1 MTGHFNQS
9 TRSPLS
15 PRSFLSWRWV
25 AVLCGIAALLVAIG
39 ALQYRWTTQIRQAT
53 EARMGADL
61 ESAMMKWHLDLYGE
75 FSAICVALQ
84 IGPDS
89 GARDTWDDYLHR
101 YSEWVRAAASCR
113 IGVRFR
119 GN

>member
-1 MTGHFNQS
+1 MTRPFTQNTHSPLS
-9 TRSPLS
+9 TRS
-15 PRSFLSWRWV
+15 FLYWRRV
-25 AVLCGIAALLVAIG
+25 AALCGIAALLLAIG

-53 EARMGADL
+53 EVRMGADL

-101 YSEWVRAAASCR
+101 
-113 IGVRFR
+113 
-119 GN
+119 